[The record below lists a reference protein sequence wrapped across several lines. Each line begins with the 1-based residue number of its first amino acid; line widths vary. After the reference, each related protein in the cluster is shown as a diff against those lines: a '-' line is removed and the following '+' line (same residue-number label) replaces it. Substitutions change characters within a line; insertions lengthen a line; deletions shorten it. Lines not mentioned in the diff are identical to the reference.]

1 MQKCKWNIKS
11 DITIEA
17 KNFSE
22 ELKISSILAQLLINR
37 GINTIESARSF
48 FSTSF
53 TSLPDPFLIGDMNK
67 AAQRLADAI
76 QNNEKI
82 FIYGDYDIDGASSIA
97 TLFNFISDLG
107 VKPVYYQPE
116 RFTDGYGLHV
126 KAIKNIIDQG
136 AQLIVTVDC
145 GTSSLDAANYC
156 KKLGVDLIVTDHHKV
171 FGEHVN
177 AYAFIN
183 PHKEGE
189 NPVFGVMA
197 GVGVAYYLVIATR
210 KILRD
215 RGFFKER
222 IQEPDLRNYL
232 DMVALGTT
240 ADVVPLVGVNRIFVK
255 KGLEIINKRKRK
267 GLDALIDLSRI
278 NSEISTE
285 SLGFIIGPRL
295 NAPGRMGSASM
306 SVDILLCQ
314 DDKKARLIAEQLEQ
328 ENKKRIQFQNQAWKD
343 VQNIIEDNTGTFA
356 KLPLDER
363 FSLTFAG
370 SEWHQGVIG
379 IVASKSSEK
388 WNKPTA
394 VYTKSEEGLLKGSAR
409 SIPGIDIFS
418 IFTEFKD
425 IFENFGGHSMAAGMC
440 IKSDNLA
447 KFEELFEQGVSNAK
461 GLKAIESVLD
471 IDLEI
476 NLSDIK
482 MNTVNEINTMAPF
495 GEGNPRPVF
504 CSKGVKVLNK
514 QILKDK
520 HLKLKLSNGID
531 AIGFNMAELAENI
544 GQTVN
549 IAFKP
554 IINEWNGSRYLQY
567 LLVDA
572 E

>member
-53 TSLPDPFLIGDMNK
+53 TSLPDPFLIGDMHK

-531 AIGFNMAELAENI
+531 AIGFNMAELADNI